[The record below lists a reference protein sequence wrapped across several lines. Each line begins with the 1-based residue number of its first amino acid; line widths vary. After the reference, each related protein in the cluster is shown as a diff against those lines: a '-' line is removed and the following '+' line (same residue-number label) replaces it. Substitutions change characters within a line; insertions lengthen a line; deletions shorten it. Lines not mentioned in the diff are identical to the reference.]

1 MNEDTPKEPVEQQN
15 HPAENEPHKEHK
27 KDKAHKLHEQIDKL
41 QAEKD
46 EIFARLQR
54 LSADYL
60 NYQKR
65 SSKQIAESIAYEKES
80 IIKSLLPVLD
90 NLDHTLSNTE
100 NLPDAAEMLKGIKII
115 YDQFLA
121 ILKAHGIEQ
130 IIAVGQKFDPA
141 CHQALTQK
149 TESGKE
155 DGIVLEEFRKGY
167 KLADKIIRPA
177 VVIVNKNASDDQP
190 QTEEPQA
197 GDESSENGD

>member
-1 MNEDTPKEPVEQQN
+1 MNEETP
-15 HPAENEPHKEHK
+15 KEHK
-27 KDKAHKLHEQIDKL
+27 KDKVHKLHEQIEKL
-41 QAEKD
+41 VAEKD

-65 SSKQIAESIAYEKES
+65 SSKQVAESIAYEKEL

-90 NLDHTLSNTE
+90 NFDHTLSNTE
-100 NLPDAAEMLKGIKII
+100 NPQNSADLLKGVKII

-121 ILKAHGIEQ
+121 ILKTHGIEQ
-130 IIAVGQKFDPA
+130 IITVGEKFDPK
-141 CHQALTQK
+141 CHQALMQK
-149 TESGKE
+149 TEPDREDMIILKE
-155 DGIVLEEFRKGY
+155 FQKGY

-177 VVIVNKNASDDQP
+177 VVIVNKKASEDQP